1 MKKLMIILAAATMMA
16 GTAQVLAQAQPQV
29 QAQPRALVQAAKP
42 ALISPK
48 AARELLAS
56 DKTSL
61 LLDVRTL
68 EEFIAGRI
76 AGSVLL
82 PYDRITAASAAA
94 LIGPNKDRTVIVY
107 CRTGRRSEIAAAALI
122 SLGYRKVLDLGG
134 IVSWPY
140 GTIKGEPKVK

>member
-1 MKKLMIILAAATMMA
+1 MKKLIIILAAAAIMA
-16 GTAQVLAQAQPQV
+16 GTAQVLAQAQPRV
-29 QAQPRALVQAAKP
+29 LVQAAKP

-94 LIGPNKDRTVIVY
+94 LIGPDKDRTVIVY
-107 CRTGRRSEIAAAALI
+107 CRTGRRSEIAAAAL
-122 SLGYRKVLDLGG
+122 V
-134 IVSWPY
+134 
-140 GTIKGEPKVK
+140 